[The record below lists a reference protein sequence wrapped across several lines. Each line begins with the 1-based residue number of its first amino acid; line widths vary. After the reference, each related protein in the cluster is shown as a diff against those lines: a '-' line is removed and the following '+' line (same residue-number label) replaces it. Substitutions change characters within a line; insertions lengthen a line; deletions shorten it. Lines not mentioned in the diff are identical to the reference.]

1 MPRRS
6 LGRKRVFRNEALGQG
21 GRHAFDLNKDCWR
34 YFETVAQNFY
44 NLFKLGIHYLIYG
57 CPVVPRRSSRS
68 PAAGFASAAGGSLH
82 AAPGPT
88 NSFLAKGPRAKG
100 NRSGK
105 AKADIVVAVAG
116 RVVVAIR
123 RPAVQRIEVPAAAA
137 YHAVGAPGLI
147 DPDSSIIRRAVV
159 VIVPVILHPLVD
171 VAMHVVE
178 AIGVGL
184 FLT

>member
-6 LGRKRVFRNEALGQG
+6 LGGKRVFRNEALGQG
-21 GRHAFDLNKDCWR
+21 GRHAFGLNKDCWR

-44 NLFKLGIHYLIYG
+44 NLFKLGIHLLIYG

-68 PAAGFASAAGGSLH
+68 GPNKFIPCQGS
-82 AAPGPT
+82 
-88 NSFLAKGPRAKG
+88 KGSRAKG

-105 AKADIVVAVAG
+105 AKADIVVA
-116 RVVVAIR
+116 IR
-123 RPAVQRIEVPAAAA
+123 RPAVERIEVPAAAA